1 MNARDWDRLAAAYA
15 AEVCDIFGRDRRHV
29 IARRLRDLGFRRGRK
44 TVLDVGCGIGS
55 FFKKF
60 GRHFGEKTGTDH
72 SRRMLKI
79 AAARCRGL
87 PRCHWLQA
95 DVKKLPA
102 TLHGRGDLVVCSNV
116 ITFVSAAA
124 CTRALAQVVRCAGT
138 GGWVMLVLP
147 ALESHDAV
155 IAVETGRPAP
165 RRRDSTAI
173 VRRDDRMQRFYSGPG
188 ARRLARQPGAGAKSL
203 VSLDRRGNRPPAEGS
218 RDALGLARHRPALTT
233 AHLP

>member
-155 IAVETGRPAP
+155 IAPDNGGGIAAARGRPAGF
-165 RRRDSTAI
+165 D
-173 VRRDDRMQRFYSGPG
+173 RDDRIVAFQRG
-188 ARRLARQPGAGAKSL
+188 
-203 VSLDRRGNRPPAEGS
+203 
-218 RDALGLARHRPALTT
+218 
-233 AHLP
+233 